1 MNDRQV
7 NDLLSQVKSKY
18 KDQAKREIMGA
29 LSCFKELIPRIEKHV
44 SPNGEVKDMLTLYG
58 TIPISFRNNTYNIPV
73 QFYFTDTFPYKAP
86 ICYVRPTSEMS
97 VNPSNTVDSSGLITV
112 PYLND
117 WKYPTS
123 EFYVLINVL
132 IMRFNEQTP
141 LFARPKQQ
149 TVPYPQ
155 YNSRP
160 QQQQQQQQL
169 QQSSLPYPT
178 QQSSYPRQ
186 LVASSLPYPTQQSA
200 YGGAYLPY
208 PSMPTP
214 SNIATAQIKPPVP
227 PAPIYH
233 APATREDTIKPEH
246 YLMSLRS
253 AVEEKAFKLARE
265 LEDQTK
271 AEIDSLDRLNHELRV
286 GQQRIDSMTREAENE
301 INTIKKYTGELRDKC
316 AQLNENL
323 GRIKHRDNTSIDDAV
338 VIPAPLYRQITN
350 LYAEELALQD
360 VIYNL
365 NVGLTNKTITLDS
378 YLRQVRLFSNKQFMV
393 RALLQRCREVAGL
406 FV

>member
-7 NDLLSQVKSKY
+7 NDLLTQVKSKY

-29 LSCFKELIPRIEKHV
+29 LSCFKELVPRVEKYV
-44 SPNGEVKDMLTLYG
+44 SPNGEVKDMFTLYG
-58 TIPISFRNNTYNIPV
+58 TIPVNYRGNTYNIPV
-73 QFYFTDTFPYKAP
+73 QFYFSDSFPYKPP
-86 ICYVRPTSEMS
+86 ICYVRPTSEMN
-97 VNPSNTVDSSGLITV
+97 VNPSNTVDPSGLITV
-112 PYLND
+112 PYLNE

-123 EFYVLINVL
+123 ELYVLINVL

-141 LFARPKQQ
+141 LYARPKQQ
-149 TVPYPQ
+149 QQATPYPQ
-155 YNSRP
+155 YNTRP
-160 QQQQQQQQL
+160 QQ

-178 QQSSYPRQ
+178 PQSSYPRQ
-186 LVASSLPYPTQQSA
+186 PAASSLPYPVQQPA
-200 YGGAYLPY
+200 YGSAYLPY
-208 PSMPTP
+208 PTMPTP
-214 SNIATAQIKPPVP
+214 SNLATAQIKPPIP
-227 PAPIYH
+227 PAPSYH
-233 APATREDTIKPEH
+233 APVTREDTIKPEH

-253 AVEEKAFKLARE
+253 AVEEKALILARE

-286 GQQRIDSMTREAENE
+286 GQQRIDTMSREAENE
-301 INTIKKYTGELRDKC
+301 LNTMKQYTEELKSKC
-316 AQLNENL
+316 AQLNENI
-323 GRIKHRDNTSIDDAV
+323 GRIKHRDSTSIDDAI

-378 YLRQVRLFSNKQFMV
+378 YLKQVRLFSNKQFVV
-393 RALLQRCREVAGL
+393 RALLQKCRETAGL